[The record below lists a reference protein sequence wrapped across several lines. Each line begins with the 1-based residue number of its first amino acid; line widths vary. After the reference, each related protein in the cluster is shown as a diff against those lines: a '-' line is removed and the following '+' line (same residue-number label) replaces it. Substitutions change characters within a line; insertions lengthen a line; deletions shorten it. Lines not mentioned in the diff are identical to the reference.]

1 MSNGNVI
8 GRVLLTQR
16 EPAGPFSFWVWTGS
30 GAEGLVARDVEVGS
44 LIVAESRSGSERI
57 IGVVEDIQNRTAIE
71 DHVSAFYGSG
81 YGNPNV
87 DPPVS
92 YPTVSVLKV
101 RVLYRTPSRVTP
113 PDSAWRVRYADD
125 SDVDLIALQTPEDL
139 RVPLG
144 LLQIRPDP
152 TREESWIPFFGNAEY
167 LFGMQA
173 AHMNISG
180 MTGLAT
186 KTSYALFVVLASM
199 AWANRNNVPFT
210 AVLFNVKHDDFLGLD
225 QLPGSWEEAEEQLT
239 RWEERIGGGIV
250 VGQSRAMWARLRQW
264 VDPLTMSAN
273 IRYFTYRTD
282 PSRHRLVNPVIYSYG
297 LSDVG
302 APAVLS
308 GVFGDMEEEGSPQL
322 ALLER
327 YMSRIERREIQRSF
341 QQLINALENPTPV
354 GGREV
359 TIADLGA
366 SRWRQD
372 SVTPLLRKVN
382 RFLDRAE
389 AVITVDRPQGRPIA
403 FGQLLHGGINI
414 VQLHGLNDEAQR
426 LVFNAVIKDIAD
438 GLQQARNQRERTRAQ
453 SPDAN
458 LGLEERVVVV
468 VDELN
473 KFAPRT
479 GSSPVKEGIR
489 DVVQRGRDLHLVLF
503 GAEQY
508 ASQIDPG
515 VYGNPGTE
523 VIGRSRDAELSEVIY
538 RYLGDLKKQ
547 IPLLPKG
554 KMVVNHAIYP
564 NPVIVSFPPLLHQVT
579 RELAR
584 RE

>member
-1 MSNGNVI
+1 MSNRSVI

-30 GAEGLVARDVEVGS
+30 GPEGLVARDVEVGS
-44 LIVAESRSGSERI
+44 LIVAESPSGSERI

-71 DHVSAFYGSG
+71 DHVSAFYGCG

-87 DPPVS
+87 DPPIS

-101 RVLYRTPSRVTP
+101 RVLYRSPGRVAP
-113 PDSAWRVRYADD
+113 PDSAWYVRYADD
-125 SDVDLIALQTPEDL
+125 TDVDLISLQTPVDL

-167 LFGMQA
+167 LFGPQA

-186 KTSYALFVVLASM
+186 KTSYALFVILASM

-210 AVLFNVKHDDFLGLD
+210 AVLFNVKHDDFLDLD
-225 QLPGSWEEAEEQLT
+225 QLPESWEAAEQMLA
-239 RWEERIGGGIV
+239 RWERRIGGGIV

-264 VDPLTMSAN
+264 VDPLAMRAN
-273 IRYFTYRTD
+273 IKYFTYRTD
-282 PSRHRLVNPVIYSYG
+282 VSRNRLANPVIYSYG
-297 LSDVG
+297 LSDLG

-308 GVFGDMEEEGSPQL
+308 GVFGDTEAEDSPQL

-327 YMSRIERREIQRSF
+327 YMSEVERGNIRPSF
-341 QQLINALENPTPV
+341 NDLIHALESPTQV
-354 GGREV
+354 GNREV
-359 TIADLGA
+359 TIQGLGS
-366 SRWRQD
+366 SRWP
-372 SVTPLLRKVN
+372 SASISPLLRKVN
-382 RFLDRAE
+382 RFLQRAWE
-389 AVITVDRPQGRPIA
+389 VLTVDRPHGRPIA
-403 FGQLLHGGINI
+403 FGQLLHRGINVI
-414 VQLHGLNDEAQR
+414 QLHGLNDEAQR
-426 LVFNAVIKDIAD
+426 LVFNAVIKEIAD
-438 GLQQARNQRERTRAQ
+438 GLQEARNQREAERVRN
-453 SPDAN
+453 PNVD
-458 LGLEERVVVV
+458 LGFEERVVVV

-523 VIGRSRDAELSEVIY
+523 VIGRSREAELSEVIY
-538 RYLGDLKKQ
+538 GYLGDLKKQ

>member
-1 MSNGNVI
+1 MTNGNVI

-44 LIVAESRSGSERI
+44 LVVAESGSGSEKI

-71 DHVSAFYGSG
+71 NHVSAFYGSG
-81 YGNPNV
+81 YGDPNV

-113 PDSAWRVRYADD
+113 PDFAWRVRYADD
-125 SDVDLIALQTPEDL
+125 TDVDLIAQQTPEDL

-144 LLQIRPDP
+144 LLKIQPDP
-152 TREESWIPFFGNAEY
+152 TCDESWIPFFGNSEY

-186 KTSYALFVVLASM
+186 KTSFALFVVLASS

-210 AVLFNVKHDDFLGLD
+210 AVLFNVKHDDFLDLD
-225 QLPGSWEEAEEQLT
+225 QLPASWEEAEEQLT

-250 VGQSRAMWARLRQW
+250 PGQSRAMWARLRQW
-264 VDPLTMSAN
+264 LDPLEMSTN
-273 IRYFTYRTD
+273 I
-282 PSRHRLVNPVIYSYG
+282 
-297 LSDVG
+297 G
-302 APAVLS
+302 AAAVLS
-308 GVFGDMEEEGSPQL
+308 GVFGDETESEPQL
-322 ALLER
+322 NLLAA
-327 YMSRIERREIQRSF
+327 YMREIERGNIRPSF
-341 QQLINALENPTPV
+341 RDLVQALENPTQV
-354 GGREV
+354 GGQGV
-359 TIADLGA
+359 TVTGLGGRRWPRA
-366 SRWRQD
+366 SIG
-372 SVTPLLRKVN
+372 PLLRKVDS
-382 RFLDRAE
+382 FLARAE
-389 AVITVDRPQGRPIA
+389 VVIRDDLPQGRPIA

-414 VQLHGLNDEAQR
+414 IQLHGLNDEAQR

-438 GLQQARNQRERTRAQ
+438 GLQQRRNQRERSR
-453 SPDAN
+453 SENPDAD
-458 LGLEERVVVV
+458 LGSEERVVVV

-479 GSSPVKEGIR
+479 ASSPVKEGIR
-489 DVVQRGRDLHLVLF
+489 DVVQRGRDLHLILF
-503 GAEQY
+503 GAEQF
-508 ASQIDPG
+508 ASQVDPG

-523 VIGRSRDAELSEVIY
+523 AIGRSKDAELSAVIY
-538 RYLGDLKKQ
+538 RYLGDLKNQ

-554 KMVVNHAIYP
+554 RMVVSHAIYP
-564 NPVIVSFPPLLHQVT
+564 SPVIVSFPPLLHQVT

>member
-44 LIVAESRSGSERI
+44 LIVAESGSGSEKI

-92 YPTVSVLKV
+92 YPTVSLLKV

-113 PDSAWRVRYADD
+113 PDSAWHVRYADD
-125 SDVDLIALQTPEDL
+125 TDVDLIALQTPEDL

-152 TREESWIPFFGNAEY
+152 TRDESWIPFFGNTEY

-186 KTSYALFVVLASM
+186 KTSFALFVVLASV
-199 AWANRNNVPFT
+199 AWANRNNLPFT

-225 QLPGSWEEAEEQLT
+225 QLPASWEEAEKQLT
-239 RWEERIGGGIV
+239 HWEERIGGGIV
-250 VGQSRAMWARLRQW
+250 VGQSRAMWARLRGW
-264 VDPLTMSAN
+264 VDPLAMTAN

-282 PSRHRLVNPVIYSYG
+282 LSRHRLVNAVIYSYG

-308 GVFGDMEEEGSPQL
+308 GVFGDTEPEDSPQL

-327 YMSRIERREIQRSF
+327 YMSEVERGNMRPSFNELIQ
-341 QQLINALENPTPV
+341 ALEDPTPV
-354 GGREV
+354 GGRDV
-359 TIADLGA
+359 TIQGLGG
-366 SRWRQD
+366 SRWP
-372 SVTPLLRKVN
+372 SASISPLLRKVN
-382 RFLDRAE
+382 RFLQRAQ
-389 AVITVDRPQGRPIA
+389 VVLTTDRPQGRPMT
-403 FGQLLHGGINI
+403 FGQLLHNGINI

-426 LVFNAVIKDIAD
+426 LVFNAVIKNIAD
-438 GLQQARNQRERTRAQ
+438 GLQQARNQRETARAEN
-453 SPDAN
+453 PHAD

-503 GAEQY
+503 GAEQF
-508 ASQIDPG
+508 ASQVDPG

-523 VIGRSRDAELSEVIY
+523 AIGRSRDAELSEVIY

-564 NPVIVSFPPLLHQVT
+564 NPVIVSFPPLIHQVT

>member
-1 MSNGNVI
+1 MSNGSII

-30 GAEGLVARDVEVGS
+30 GEEGLVARDVEVGS
-44 LIVAESRSGSERI
+44 LIVAESRSGSERV

-92 YPTVSVLKV
+92 YPTVSILKV

-113 PDSAWRVRYADD
+113 PDSAWHVRYADD
-125 SDVDLIALQTPEDL
+125 TDVDLIALQTPEDL

-152 TREESWIPFFGNAEY
+152 TRDESWIPFFGNTEY

-199 AWANRNNVPFT
+199 AWANRHNVPFT
-210 AVLFNVKHDDFLGLD
+210 AILFNVKHDDFLGLD

-273 IRYFTYRTD
+273 IRYFTYRDD
-282 PSRHRLVNPVIYSYG
+282 PSRQRLANPQIYSYG

-308 GVFGDMEEEGSPQL
+308 GVFGDETESEAQL
-322 ALLER
+322 NLLSA
-327 YMSRIERREIQRSF
+327 YMREIERGRIRPSF
-341 QQLINALENPTPV
+341 NDLVRALENPQPV
-354 GGREV
+354 SSGEV
-359 TIADLGA
+359 TITGLGGR
-366 SRWRQD
+366 RWPRV
-372 SVTPLLRKVN
+372 SVGPLQRKVDS
-382 RFLDRAE
+382 FLTRAQ
-389 AVITVDRPQGRPIA
+389 AVITPDRPQGRPIA

-489 DVVQRGRDLHLVLF
+489 DVVQRGRDLHQVLF
-503 GAEQY
+503 GAEQF

-564 NPVIVSFPPLLHQVT
+564 NPIIVSFPPLLHQVT

>member
-1 MSNGNVI
+1 
-8 GRVLLTQR
+8 
-16 EPAGPFSFWVWTGS
+16 
-30 GAEGLVARDVEVGS
+30 
-44 LIVAESRSGSERI
+44 
-57 IGVVEDIQNRTAIE
+57 
-71 DHVSAFYGSG
+71 
-81 YGNPNV
+81 
-87 DPPVS
+87 
-92 YPTVSVLKV
+92 
-101 RVLYRTPSRVTP
+101 
-113 PDSAWRVRYADD
+113 
-125 SDVDLIALQTPEDL
+125 
-139 RVPLG
+139 
-144 LLQIRPDP
+144 
-152 TREESWIPFFGNAEY
+152 
-167 LFGMQA
+167 
-173 AHMNISG
+173 
-180 MTGLAT
+180 
-186 KTSYALFVVLASM
+186 
-199 AWANRNNVPFT
+199 
-210 AVLFNVKHDDFLGLD
+210 
-225 QLPGSWEEAEEQLT
+225 
-239 RWEERIGGGIV
+239 
-250 VGQSRAMWARLRQW
+250 
-264 VDPLTMSAN
+264 
-273 IRYFTYRTD
+273 
-282 PSRHRLVNPVIYSYG
+282 
-297 LSDVG
+297 
-302 APAVLS
+302 
-308 GVFGDMEEEGSPQL
+308 
-322 ALLER
+322 
-327 YMSRIERREIQRSF
+327 
-341 QQLINALENPTPV
+341 
-354 GGREV
+354 
-359 TIADLGA
+359 
-366 SRWRQD
+366 
-372 SVTPLLRKVN
+372 VN

-389 AVITVDRPQGRPIA
+389 AVITVNRPQGRPIA

>member
-1 MSNGNVI
+1 MSNGNII

-30 GAEGLVARDVEVGS
+30 AVEGLVARDVEVGS
-44 LIVAESRSGSERI
+44 LIVAESGSGSERI
-57 IGVVEDIQNRTAIE
+57 IGVVEDIQNRTAVE

-125 SDVDLIALQTPEDL
+125 TDVDLIALQTPEEL

-152 TREESWIPFFGNAEY
+152 TREESWIPFFGNTEY

-186 KTSYALFVVLASM
+186 KTSFALFVVLASV
-199 AWANRNNVPFT
+199 AWANRNNLPFT
-210 AVLFNVKHDDFLGLD
+210 AVLFNVKHDDFLDLD
-225 QLPGSWEEAEEQLT
+225 QLPGSWEEAEEHLT

-250 VGQSRAMWARLRQW
+250 LGQSRAMWARLREW
-264 VDPLTMSAN
+264 VDPLAMSTN

-282 PSRHRLVNPVIYSYG
+282 PSRHRLASPVIYSYG

-308 GVFGDMEEEGSPQL
+308 GVFGETEAEDSPQL

-327 YMSRIERREIQRSF
+327 YMSEVERGNMRPSF
-341 QQLINALENPTPV
+341 NELVQALGNPTPV

-359 TIADLGA
+359 TIQGLGGSHWPAA
-366 SRWRQD
+366 SI
-372 SVTPLLRKVN
+372 SPLLRKVN
-382 RFLDRAE
+382 RFLQRAQ
-389 AVITVDRPQGRPIA
+389 VVLTTDRPQGRPIN
-403 FGQLLHGGINI
+403 FGHLLHNGINI

-438 GLQQARNQRERTRAQ
+438 GLQQARNQREELRAKNQ
-453 SPDAN
+453 DAD
-458 LGLEERVVVV
+458 LSLEERVVVV

-503 GAEQY
+503 GAEQF
-508 ASQIDPG
+508 ASQVDPG

-523 VIGRSRDAELSEVIY
+523 AIGRSRDAELSEVIY

>member
-1 MSNGNVI
+1 MGDGRII

-30 GAEGLVARDVEVGS
+30 GEEGPIARDVEVGS
-44 LIVAESRSGSERI
+44 LVVAESSSGSQKI

-71 DHVSAFYGSG
+71 DHVSAFYGCG
-81 YGNPNV
+81 YGNPAV
-87 DPPVS
+87 DPPIS

-113 PDSAWRVRYADD
+113 PDAAWRVRYADETD
-125 SDVDLIALQTPEDL
+125 IDLISLQTPRDL
-139 RVPLG
+139 RIPLG
-144 LLQIRPDP
+144 LLQVRPDASK
-152 TREESWIPFFGNAEY
+152 EDSWIPFFANAEY
-167 LFGMQA
+167 LFGTQA

-186 KTSYALFVVLASM
+186 KTSYALFIVLASL
-199 AWANRNNVPFT
+199 AWARRNGVPFT
-210 AVLFNVKHDDFLGLD
+210 VVLFNVKHDDFLDLD
-225 QLPGSWEEAEEQLT
+225 QLPASWEESCELLS
-239 RWEERIGGGIV
+239 RWEQRIGGETV
-250 VGQSRAMWARLRQW
+250 PGQSQAMWSRLREC
-264 VDPLTMSAN
+264 VDPLVIGAST
-273 IRYFTYRTD
+273 RYFTYRTD
-282 PSRHRLVNPVIYSYG
+282 PGRHRLASPVIYSYG

-308 GVFGDMEEEGSPQL
+308 GVFGDSEPEDSPQL

-327 YMSRIERREIQRSF
+327 YMSEVERGNMTPSFAMLIE
-341 QQLINALENPTPV
+341 ALTNPTPV

-359 TIADLGA
+359 QIQGLGD
-366 SRWRQD
+366 SRWP
-372 SVTPLLRKVN
+372 SASIHPLLRKVN
-382 RFLDRAE
+382 KFIQRAE
-389 AVITVDRPQGRPIA
+389 AVLTIDRPQGRPVS
-403 FGQLLHGGINI
+403 FGQLLHNGVNI
-414 VQLHGLNDEAQR
+414 VQLYGVNDEAQR

-438 GLQQARNQRERTRAQ
+438 GLQQARNQREKRRAED
-453 SPDAN
+453 PGADLA
-458 LGLEERVVVV
+458 LEERVVIV

-489 DVVQRGRDLHLVLF
+489 DVVQRGRDLHLILF

-523 VIGRSRDAELSEVIY
+523 VIGRTRDAELSEVIY
-538 RYLGDLKKQ
+538 RYLGDLKRQ

-554 KMVVNHAIYP
+554 KMVVNHAVYP
-564 NPVIVSFPPLLHQVT
+564 NPVIVSFPPLLHQVK
-579 RELAR
+579 RELSR

>member
-1 MSNGNVI
+1 MTNGNVI

-44 LIVAESRSGSERI
+44 LIVAESGSGSEKI
-57 IGVVEDIQNRTAIE
+57 IGVVEDIQNRTAI
-71 DHVSAFYGSG
+71 DNHVSAFYGSG
-81 YGNPNV
+81 YGDPNV

-113 PDSAWRVRYADD
+113 PDFAWRVRYADD
-125 SDVDLIALQTPEDL
+125 TDVDLIALQTPEDL

-144 LLQIRPDP
+144 LLKIQPDP
-152 TREESWIPFFGNAEY
+152 TRDESWIPFFGNTEY

-186 KTSYALFVVLASM
+186 KTSYALFVVLASS
-199 AWANRNNVPFT
+199 AWANRNNIPFT
-210 AVLFNVKHDDFLGLD
+210 AVLFNVKHDDFLDLD
-225 QLPGSWEEAEEQLT
+225 QLPASWEEAEEQLT

-250 VGQSRAMWARLRQW
+250 PGQSRAMWARLREW
-264 VDPLTMSAN
+264 LDPLEMSTN
-273 IRYFTYRTD
+273 IRYFTYRAD
-282 PSRHRLVNPVIYSYG
+282 PSGPRLANPTIYSYG
-297 LSDVG
+297 LSDVA

-308 GVFGDMEEEGSPQL
+308 GVFGDTEAEDSPQL

-327 YMSRIERREIQRSF
+327 YMLQIERGVMRRSF
-341 QQLINALENPTPV
+341 SQLVEALEDPTPV
-354 GGREV
+354 GRGEV
-359 TIADLGA
+359 TINGLGS
-366 SRWRQD
+366 SRWPQR
-372 SVTPLLRKVN
+372 SIGPLLRKVN
-382 RFLDRAE
+382 RFIDRAQ
-389 AVITVDRPQGRPIA
+389 AVTTIDRPQGRPLA
-403 FGQLLHGGINI
+403 FGHLLHGGINI

-426 LVFNAVIKDIAD
+426 LVFNAVIKDVAD
-438 GLQQARNQRERTRAQ
+438 GLQQARNHRERTR
-453 SPDAN
+453 SEDPETD

-473 KFAPRT
+473 KFAPGT
-479 GSSPVKEGIR
+479 GSSPVKAGIR
-489 DVVQRGRDLHLVLF
+489 DVVQRGRDLHLILF
-503 GAEQY
+503 GAEQF
-508 ASQIDPG
+508 ASQVDPG

-523 VIGRSRDAELSEVIY
+523 VIGRSKDAELSAVIY
-538 RYLGDLKKQ
+538 RYLGDLKNQ

-554 KMVVNHAIYP
+554 RMVVSHAIYP
-564 NPVIVSFPPLLHQVT
+564 SPVIVSFPPLLHQVT

>member
-1 MSNGNVI
+1 MSDGNVI

-30 GAEGLVARDVEVGS
+30 GAEGLIARDVEVGS
-44 LIVAESRSGSERI
+44 LIVAESGSGSERI

-87 DPPVS
+87 DPPIS

-101 RVLYRTPSRVTP
+101 RVLYRTPSRATP
-113 PDSAWRVRYADD
+113 PDSAWHVRYADD
-125 SDVDLIALQTPEDL
+125 TDIDLIALQTPDDL

-152 TREESWIPFFGNAEY
+152 TREESWIPFFGNTEY

-186 KTSYALFVVLASM
+186 KTSFALFVVLASV
-199 AWANRNNVPFT
+199 AWANRNNQPFT
-210 AVLFNVKHDDFLGLD
+210 AVLFNVKHDDFLDLD

-250 VGQSRAMWARLRQW
+250 VGQSRAMWARLREW
-264 VDPLTMSAN
+264 VDPLAMSTN
-273 IRYFTYRTD
+273 IRYFTYGAD
-282 PSRHRLVNPVIYSYG
+282 PSRQRLASPQVYSYG
-297 LSDVG
+297 LSDVA

-308 GVFGDMEEEGSPQL
+308 GVFGDETESEPQLNLLSAYMREIERGQIRPSLIELVQALESPQRVTGGVTIRGL
-322 ALLER
+322 
-327 YMSRIERREIQRSF
+327 
-341 QQLINALENPTPV
+341 
-354 GGREV
+354 GGR
-359 TIADLGA
+359 IWPQA
-366 SRWRQD
+366 S
-372 SVTPLLRKVN
+372 VGPLQRKVDS
-382 RFLDRAE
+382 FLARAE
-389 AVITVDRPQGRPIA
+389 AVLTVDRPQGRPIA
-403 FGQLLHGGINI
+403 FGQLLHNGINI

-438 GLQQARNQRERTRAQ
+438 GLQRARNERERIRAGN
-453 SPDAN
+453 PEAD

-473 KFAPRT
+473 KFAPRS

-503 GAEQY
+503 GAEQF
-508 ASQIDPG
+508 ASQVDPG

-523 VIGRSRDAELSEVIY
+523 AIGRSRDAELSEVIY

-554 KMVVNHAIYP
+554 KMVVSHAIYP
-564 NPVIVSFPPLLHQVT
+564 NPVIVAFPPLLHQVT

>member
-44 LIVAESRSGSERI
+44 LIVAESRSGSEKI

-186 KTSYALFVVLASM
+186 KTSYALFVILASM

-210 AVLFNVKHDDFLGLD
+210 AVLFNVEHDDFLGLD

-239 RWEERIGGGIV
+239 RWEERIGGGVIL
-250 VGQSRAMWARLRQW
+250 GQSRAIWARLRQW
-264 VDPLTMSAN
+264 VDPLAMSTN
-273 IRYFTYRTD
+273 IRYFTYSTD
-282 PSRHRLVNPVIYSYG
+282 PSRHRLASPVIYSYG

-308 GVFGDMEEEGSPQL
+308 GVFGDMEEEK
-322 ALLER
+322 ALLSLLCSSAICHALSVGR
-327 YMSRIERREIQRSF
+327 YRGHFSSLLMHWKILPQS
-341 QQLINALENPTPV
+341 V
-354 GGREV
+354 GGR
-359 TIADLGA
+359 
-366 SRWRQD
+366 S
-372 SVTPLLRKVN
+372 
-382 RFLDRAE
+382 
-389 AVITVDRPQGRPIA
+389 
-403 FGQLLHGGINI
+403 
-414 VQLHGLNDEAQR
+414 
-426 LVFNAVIKDIAD
+426 
-438 GLQQARNQRERTRAQ
+438 Q
-453 SPDAN
+453 SP
-458 LGLEERVVVV
+458 
-468 VDELN
+468 
-473 KFAPRT
+473 T
-479 GSSPVKEGIR
+479 
-489 DVVQRGRDLHLVLF
+489 LVLVV
-503 GAEQY
+503 GA
-508 ASQIDPG
+508 
-515 VYGNPGTE
+515 
-523 VIGRSRDAELSEVIY
+523 
-538 RYLGDLKKQ
+538 K
-547 IPLLPKG
+547 IPL
-554 KMVVNHAIYP
+554 
-564 NPVIVSFPPLLHQVT
+564 
-579 RELAR
+579 R
-584 RE
+584 RFSER